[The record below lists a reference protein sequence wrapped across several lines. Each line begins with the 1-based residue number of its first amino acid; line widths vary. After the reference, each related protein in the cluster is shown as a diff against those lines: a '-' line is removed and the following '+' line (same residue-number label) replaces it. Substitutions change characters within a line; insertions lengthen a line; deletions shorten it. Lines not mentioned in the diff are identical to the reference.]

1 MYRCAE
7 LSASL
12 LPRLQAELARIAAA
26 LSSAEAEE
34 RATLEAVE
42 GHGWLQTWR
51 SSALRPP
58 PRRFGLTHTDAD
70 AGLVET
76 IVERFGLDGVHV
88 TASLRDGAFNHA
100 TATYLLLE
108 ERKG

>member
-1 MYRCAE
+1 M
-7 LSASL
+7 S
-12 LPRLQAELARIAAA
+12 
-26 LSSAEAEE
+26 
-34 RATLEAVE
+34 
-42 GHGWLQTWR
+42 HGWLQTWR

-76 IVERFGLDGVHV
+76 IVERFGLDGAHV